1 MIHLIKIAGDK
12 PAVSV
17 NIHRSLLMARWNIW
31 VIHDKRAR

>member
-17 NIHRSLLMARWNIW
+17 NISPLSSHGQVQYLSYTR
-31 VIHDKRAR
+31 